1 MARTPQEIFQHH
13 AKALVAGDLDEIVAD
28 YADDSVYITPR
39 GSLPGRQLE
48 IRQAYVEFLAESPDA
63 TLAVPRQIFDGDV
76 LYLEW
81 TAEAPT
87 VRVTDGTDTF
97 VFSADGIRAHTLHY
111 TTEPVSFDYWY
122 GPARALR
129 GALLLRSSVIQ
140 QQQRAFQ
147 VSAVTGVERR
157 TTREN
162 GTEGDAGP
170 AASARPPRLPA
181 RR

>member
-39 GSLPGRQLE
+39 GHYRGVSE
-48 IRQAYVEFLAESPDA
+48 IRQAYVEFLAELPDA

-111 TTEPVSFDYWY
+111 TTEPVS
-122 GPARALR
+122 
-129 GALLLRSSVIQ
+129 
-140 QQQRAFQ
+140 
-147 VSAVTGVERR
+147 
-157 TTREN
+157 
-162 GTEGDAGP
+162 
-170 AASARPPRLPA
+170 
-181 RR
+181 